1 MKGLQMLKFILS
13 LMLIFSIASAK
24 EPTNWFFGAGIGF
37 GYAKI
42 DKVYNDASQNK
53 IGISWRNWTDV
64 KPETVSD
71 WGVNYEFLLGY
82 KHFLNDW
89 VGFRYFVNV
98 GANHYKDKIFTA
110 GEAYGTIVDY
120 GANVDILINFWTA
133 DSWSVGMFGG
143 VGVGGVYIES
153 KALNTYKAMYN
164 GKIYNNGPGDNSIY
178 AGEGQIYQNHLNAV
192 FDIGLRGSYFQK
204 FRDVNKRVCNNRED
218 GRRTCKVPVSYFEH
232 SFEIAARFPVLEYA
246 VTSGAD
252 FMGGYATGTVIPG
265 SQGQYI
271 SAFQRPG
278 YVVSNPYKITFRY
291 IFAF

>member
-1 MKGLQMLKFILS
+1 MKRLFIIIALALS
-13 LMLIFSIASAK
+13 LTLTQAK

-53 IGISWRNWTDV
+53 IGISWMNWNDV

-89 VGFRYFVNV
+89 VGFRYFASV

-120 GANVDILINFWTA
+120 GAQVDILINFYTA
-133 DSWSVGMFGG
+133 ERWSVGMFGG
-143 VGVGGVYIES
+143 VGVGGVHIES
-153 KALNTYKAMYN
+153 KALDTYKQMYG
-164 GKIYNNGPGDNSIY
+164 GKIYTNGPGDNSIY
-178 AGEGQIYQNHLNAV
+178 AGEGAIYKNHLSAF

-204 FRDVNKRVCNNRED
+204 IRDINKRVCNNRED
-218 GRRTCKVPVSYFEH
+218 GRRTCRVPISYFEH
-232 SFEIAARFPVLEYA
+232 SFELAVKLPVLTYD
-246 VTSGAD
+246 VTDGAD
-252 FMGGYATGTVIPG
+252 FMGGYASGNVIPG
-265 SQGQYI
+265 SAGQYI
-271 SAFQRPG
+271 SSYQRPG
-278 YVVSNPYKITFRY
+278 YVVSNPYKITLRY